1 MKTVEFWARLRAG
14 LSFTLGYLSLFL
26 GGWDALLR
34 ALLIVM
40 VIDIMTGLLI
50 AFREKALSSAV
61 GFRGIS
67 KKALILLIVGLS
79 HVLDESIGGGALR
92 GAVLGFYISNEGLSV
107 LENAARLGLPVP
119 EKLKGALSQLRA
131 KEENH
136 GTTV

>member
-14 LSFTLGYLSLFL
+14 LSFALGYLSLFL

-119 EKLKGALSQLRA
+119 EKLKNALTQLRG
-131 KEENH
+131 KEEKD
-136 GTTV
+136 G